1 MPLSDTERGWGEVL
15 QTFLYIQNNIQAYAC
30 TRCFAHPKSENS
42 WRHLW
47 LVLMKEIEGAA
58 SHFQFAITR
67 AQFAINTPQLKLG
80 A

>member
-15 QTFLYIQNNIQAYAC
+15 LILRVKIQ
-30 TRCFAHPKSENS
+30 
-42 WRHLW
+42 RHLW

-58 SHFQFAITR
+58 SQGRLAI
-67 AQFAINTPQLKLG
+67 INQQAKVYY

>member
-15 QTFLYIQNNIQAYAC
+15 QTFVYIQNNIQAYAY

-58 SHFQFAITR
+58 SQGRLAI
-67 AQFAINTPQLKLG
+67 INQQAKLYY